1 MQGPEE
7 DQDWKNKDD
16 ELRISRLRQR
26 RGRSIVHRSLEDNYG
41 AVVVA
46 NHEALAQFLDQ
57 VFFPSFFFPPPL
69 RFFQFIFN
77 FSLQTLSKSLYYK
90 IRDFYS
96 RLVDFKN
103 KSIALIYATLDCV
116 IPALRRKFSYII
128 FTLFTFIVDNLLP
141 TIRIFS
147 RGIVHFTLYSWTKRP
162 KCRQVCER
170 WKIRTHV

>member
-57 VFFPSFFFPPPL
+57 VFSPPFFFPTL
-69 RFFQFIFN
+69 FLSTYLQFLTSD
-77 FSLQTLSKSLYYK
+77 SLQIFVYK

-96 RLVDFKN
+96 RLFHFKIN
-103 KSIALIYATLDCV
+103 RLLLFMLHCV
-116 IPALRRKFSYII
+116 I
-128 FTLFTFIVDNLLP
+128 
-141 TIRIFS
+141 
-147 RGIVHFTLYSWTKRP
+147 H
-162 KCRQVCER
+162 
-170 WKIRTHV
+170 